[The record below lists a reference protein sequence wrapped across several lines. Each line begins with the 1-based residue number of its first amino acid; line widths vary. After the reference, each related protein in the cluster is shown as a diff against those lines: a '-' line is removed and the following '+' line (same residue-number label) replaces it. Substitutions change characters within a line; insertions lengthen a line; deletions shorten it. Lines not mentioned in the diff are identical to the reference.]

1 METIHFKTVD
11 PVSQELLRGASRR
24 GLGLNWERYEKQQ
37 PQDGFLRL
45 GLSCPYGCLQGPCR
59 IDPFGRGAE
68 RGICGLDRDGMA
80 AALLLRLTLQGVLEI
95 LPADPAG
102 NSGKIRW
109 PASIRDKAAAAV
121 KSLGDTPLS
130 SVAISESALLLAR
143 PSASPERLVRQ
154 TLRLALYGT
163 GVAAQART
171 KSSAGSMPCSAG
183 YGLLAGEAILVGVTG
198 GASPSMIEA
207 LLKNAAALK
216 KPEVRLVSLGDWIPA
231 GGSFLPIA
239 CTSGEAETVLISGKV
254 NLVAAG
260 PGTDPG
266 ILALCAGMK
275 IPVVPIT
282 ENPDAADILKQARNA
297 FDRRSAAPFDFDPK
311 LVGAGRVNLGD
322 AEIAA
327 ALQEGSPA
335 KIALLGGADSLLLS
349 LGHLPVEMAKALRGE
364 DYAVASWG
372 DAAAW
377 MVKQDL
383 PVALLEADEGPLA
396 AVSALAS
403 AGKLPLLKGICFSG
417 LRNCRELTLAL
428 GLAALGM
435 KVSLATPIPLW
446 GSEPVRTLLREA
458 LAAMGGI
465 LTHFDHPVRAEEL
478 LDWFIRS

>member
-11 PVSQELLRGASRR
+11 PVSQELLRRASRM

-80 AALLLRLTLQGVLEI
+80 AALLLRLSLQGILEI
-95 LPADPAG
+95 LPADPVG
-102 NSGKIRW
+102 NSAEIQW
-109 PASIRDKAAAAV
+109 PASLHDKAAAAV
-121 KSLGDTPLS
+121 KKLGGALLS
-130 SVAISESALLLAR
+130 SATISESALLLAR

-154 TLRLALYGT
+154 ALRLNLFGT
-163 GVAAQART
+163 GVAAQARI
-171 KSSAGSMPCSAG
+171 KPSAGSMPCSVG
-183 YGLLAGEAILVGVTG
+183 CGLLAGEAVLIGVAG
-198 GASPSMIEA
+198 RVPHSLIEA
-207 LLKNAAALK
+207 LLEKAAALK

-231 GGSFLPIA
+231 AGGFLPIS
-239 CTSGEAETVLISGKV
+239 CTSGESETILSSGKV
-254 NLVAAG
+254 NLVVAG
-260 PGTDPG
+260 PETDSG
-266 ILALCAGMK
+266 LLALCAGMK
-275 IPVVPIT
+275 IPIASSE
-282 ENPDAADILKQARNA
+282 ENPGAPDILRQARDS
-297 FDRRSAAPFDFDPK
+297 FDHRSPAPFDFDLA
-311 LVGAGRVNLGD
+311 LVGAGLINLGD

-327 ALQEGSPA
+327 AFQEGSPA
-335 KIALLGGADSLLLS
+335 KIALLGGSDSLLQA
-349 LGHLPVEMAKALRGE
+349 LGHLPVEMAKALLAE

-383 PVALLEADEGPLA
+383 PVALLDAEEGPLA

-403 AGKLPLLKGICFSG
+403 AGKLSLLKGVCFSG

-428 GLAALGM
+428 GLAILGT
-435 KVSLATPIPLW
+435 KVSLATPVPLW
-446 GSEPVRTLLREA
+446 GSEKVRVLLREE
-458 LAAMGGI
+458 LAELGGV

-478 LDWFIRS
+478 LDWFLRS